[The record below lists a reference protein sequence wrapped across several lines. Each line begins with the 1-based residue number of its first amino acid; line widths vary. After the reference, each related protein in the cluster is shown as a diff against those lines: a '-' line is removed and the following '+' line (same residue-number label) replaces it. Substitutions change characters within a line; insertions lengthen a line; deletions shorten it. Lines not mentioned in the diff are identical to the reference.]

1 MCSSV
6 PSPHSRNLRLH
17 RQMEGPGTF
26 FVTKCLEPRK
36 PVIDEQVASKVGSA
50 LCFYVE
56 KKLIYLAAFVVML
69 DHWHV
74 VLATADGKPVSQ
86 RMQNLGRW
94 LSRNC
99 DTILSGQGCDWQ
111 DGFHETRIRSA
122 KQFQFICA
130 YIEENPVRAGFVQ
143 SPSDWKWS
151 SAHPNYQP
159 CLTKPWHWR
168 FEKD

>member
-1 MCSSV
+1 
-6 PSPHSRNLRLH
+6 
-17 RQMEGPGTF
+17 MEGPGTF

-36 PVIDEQVASKVGSA
+36 QVIGEQVASKVGSA
-50 LCFYVE
+50 LCFYAE

-86 RMQNLGRW
+86 RMQSLGRW
-94 LSRNC
+94 LDRNC
-99 DTILSGQGCDWQ
+99 GSILSVQGCDWQ

-122 KQFQFICA
+122 KQFQFVCI
-130 YIEENPVRAGFVQ
+130 YIEENPVRARLVQ
-143 SPSDWKWS
+143 SPSEWKWS
-151 SAHPNYQP
+151 SAHPRYQSY
-159 CLTKPWHWR
+159 LTKPWPWS